1 MLFLK
6 KKNSDNISKD
16 RESDTFV
23 CLPTRTTFVGNLET
37 ARPVRI
43 ECEFKGDI
51 VTSRRIVLTNSAKV
65 EGNITCESALI
76 SGEVKGDIVAHDN
89 LVLNKPAH
97 IRGNILTRKIHIEQ
111 GVFVEGMYKIIED
124 NKGGS

>member
-1 MLFLK
+1 MFFSK
-6 KKNSDNISKD
+6 KKNSDNISKGHEND
-16 RESDTFV
+16 VFV
-23 CLPTRTTFVGNLET
+23 CLPTRTIFVGSLET
-37 ARPVRI
+37 ERPVRV

-51 VTSRRIVLTNSAKV
+51 VTSRRIVVTDKAKV
-65 EGNITCESALI
+65 EGNIECESALI

-111 GVFVEGMYKIIED
+111 GVFVEGMYKIMED
-124 NKGGS
+124 NEGK